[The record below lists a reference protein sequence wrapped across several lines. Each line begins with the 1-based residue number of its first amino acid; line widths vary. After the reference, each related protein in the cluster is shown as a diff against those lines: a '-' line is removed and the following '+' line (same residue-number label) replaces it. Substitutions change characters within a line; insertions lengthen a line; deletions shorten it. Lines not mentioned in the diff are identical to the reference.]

1 MSDWPPSP
9 LLWPALLSGALLC
22 GIVASVACLKFR
34 ERLAVNVGIDLAALA
49 EAAIA
54 ICSGALLWIG
64 FWDFIDSYLVPT
76 AWWSKLCMLLV
87 GALGAAF
94 VVRIWRRRRIR
105 RERGVFTRALEM
117 SVFPLSA
124 DGLARG
130 AHQS

>member
-1 MSDWPPSP
+1 MPLQPRRAPSVAAAHASSDATGTDATRLPSP
-9 LLWPALLSGALLC
+9 A
-22 GIVASVACLKFR
+22 
-34 ERLAVNVGIDLAALA
+34 AVTGSSAAAL
-49 EAAIA
+49 
-54 ICSGALLWIG
+54 
-64 FWDFIDSYLVPT
+64 
-76 AWWSKLCMLLV
+76 LLV

-117 SVFPLSA
+117 SVSPLSA